1 MADYPLVPMGLILDA
16 VSPICDSFWL
26 AAEGHMPGR
35 RPSDADI
42 AKIIEDLLT
51 IARFAM
57 APEVFAIDLNVL
69 KAQALLA
76 QLKREVQ

>member
-1 MADYPLVPMGLILDA
+1 VPLLVTAGGG
-16 VSPICDSFWL
+16 
-26 AAEGHMPGR
+26 AACR
-35 RPSDADI
+35 TKAADADT

-51 IARFAM
+51 LPRIAM